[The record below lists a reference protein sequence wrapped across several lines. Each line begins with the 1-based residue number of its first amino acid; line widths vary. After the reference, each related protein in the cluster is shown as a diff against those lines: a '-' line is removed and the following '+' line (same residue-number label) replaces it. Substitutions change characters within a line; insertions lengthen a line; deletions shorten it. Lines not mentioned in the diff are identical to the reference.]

1 MSNIVIVGTQF
12 GDEGKGKIVD
22 YFGEDMDFIVRYNGG
37 ANAGHTVVIGD
48 DKFAFRLLPSGVLW
62 NEKTV
67 IIGNGVVIDPKVFLS
82 EIENLETRNVP
93 KAQIFISDRA
103 HIVMPYHK
111 IMDSVEEKYKG
122 SFRAGTTKR
131 GIGPC
136 YSDKIARFGIRV
148 CDLLDEQVFNAKL
161 DTFIP
166 LKKRLFTAYGEKVK
180 LKKEDLKKEY
190 LEYGRKI
197 APYVIDTVKV
207 LNEASAKGKNI
218 LLEGAQGT
226 HLDIDYGIYPF
237 GTSSNAVSGGA
248 CTGSGIPPTS
258 ITQVIGV
265 VKAYTSRVG
274 TGPFPT
280 ELDDSIGQEIRTK
293 GNEYGTV
300 TGRPRRC
307 GWLDMVMVNYSIRV
321 NGIASLA
328 LTKVDVLSGFEQINI
343 CIAYEHNGHK
353 LKDFPANMRILS
365 ECTPIYQT
373 LQGWSDYSK
382 AEWRNFAKKGYVAL
396 PHHLKEYLAYIEK
409 EARIPINVVSFG
421 PERKFTIKKTET
433 NS

>member
-1 MSNIVIVGTQF
+1 MPCIVIVGTQF

-22 YFGEDMDFIVRYNGG
+22 YFGEDMDIIVRYNGG
-37 ANAGHTVVIGD
+37 ANAGHTVVIGEN
-48 DKFAFRLLPSGVLW
+48 KFAFRLLPSGVLW

-67 IIGNGVVIDPKVFLS
+67 IIGNGVVIDPKVLLS
-82 EIENLETRNVP
+82 EINNLERRDVP

-111 IMDSVEEKYKG
+111 LLDSVEEKYKG
-122 SFRAGTTKR
+122 NFRAGTTKR

-136 YSDKIARFGIRV
+136 YSDKIARFGISV
-148 CDLLDEQVFNAKL
+148 CDLLDEKVLNNKL

-166 LKKRLFTAYGEKVK
+166 LKKRLFTAYGEKVT
-180 LKKEDLKKEY
+180 LIKEDLKKDY
-190 LEYGRKI
+190 LEYGMKI
-197 APYVIDTVKV
+197 SPYVRDSVKY
-207 LNEASAKGKNI
+207 LNEALKKGKNI

-248 CTGSGIPPTS
+248 CTGAGIPPTS

-280 ELDDSIGQEIRTK
+280 ELDDSIGKQIRIK

-307 GWLDMVMVNYSIRV
+307 GWLDMVMLNYSIRV
-321 NGIASLA
+321 NGISSLA
-328 LTKVDVLSGFEQINI
+328 LTKVDVLSGFKQINI
-343 CIAYEHNGHK
+343 CIAYEHNGRK

-365 ECTPIYQT
+365 ECKPIYQT
-373 LQGWSDYSK
+373 LKGWSECSK
-382 AEWRNFAKKGYVAL
+382 SEWNNFTTTGYEAL
-396 PHHLKEYLAYIEK
+396 PNQLKQYIAYIEE
-409 EARIPINVVSFG
+409 EARVPIKVLSFG
-421 PERKFTIKKTET
+421 PERRFTMKKAET
-433 NS
+433 NN

>member
-1 MSNIVIVGTQF
+1 MPCIVIVGTQF

-22 YFGEDMDFIVRYNGG
+22 YFGEEMDIIIRYNGG
-37 ANAGHTVVIGD
+37 ANAGHTVVIGEN
-48 DKFAFRLLPSGVLW
+48 KFAFRLLPSGVLW

-67 IIGNGVVIDPKVFLS
+67 IIGNGVVIDPKVLLS
-82 EIENLETRNVP
+82 EINNLESRGVP

-111 IMDSVEEKYKG
+111 LMDSVEEKYKG
-122 SFRAGTTKR
+122 RFRAGTTKR

-148 CDLLDEQVFNAKL
+148 CDLLDEKVLNNKL

-166 LKKRLFTAYGEKVK
+166 LKKRLFTAYGEKVS
-180 LKKEDLKKEY
+180 LIKKDLKKDY
-190 LEYGRKI
+190 LEYGVKI
-197 APYVIDTVKV
+197 SPYVIDTVKF
-207 LNEASAKGKNI
+207 LNEEIRKGKNI

-280 ELDDSIGQEIRTK
+280 ELDDNIGKQIRIK

-307 GWLDMVMVNYSIRV
+307 GWLDMVMLNYSIRV
-321 NGIASLA
+321 NGISSLA
-328 LTKVDVLSGFEQINI
+328 LTKVDVLSDLKQIKI

-365 ECTPIYQT
+365 ECKPIYQT
-373 LQGWSDYSK
+373 LKGWGECSKSEWSD
-382 AEWRNFAKKGYVAL
+382 FANKGYDAL
-396 PHHLKEYLAYIEK
+396 PNNLKHYLTYIEE
-409 EARIPINVVSFG
+409 EARVPISVLSFG
-421 PERKFTIKKTET
+421 PERRFTMKKVIT
-433 NS
+433 NN

>member
-1 MSNIVIVGTQF
+1 MPCIVIVGTQF

-22 YFGEDMDFIVRYNGG
+22 YFGEDMDIIVRYNGG
-37 ANAGHTVVIGD
+37 ANAGHTVVIGEN
-48 DKFAFRLLPSGVLW
+48 KFAFRLLPSGVLW

-67 IIGNGVVIDPKVFLS
+67 IIGNGVVIDPKVLLS
-82 EIENLETRNVP
+82 EINNLERRDVP

-111 IMDSVEEKYKG
+111 LLDSVEEKYKG
-122 SFRAGTTKR
+122 NFRAGTTKR

-148 CDLLDEQVFNAKL
+148 CDLLDEKVLNNKL

-166 LKKRLFTAYGEKVK
+166 LKKRLFTAYGEKVT
-180 LKKEDLKKEY
+180 LIKEDLKKDY
-190 LEYGRKI
+190 LEYGMKI
-197 APYVIDTVKV
+197 SPYVRDSVKY
-207 LNEASAKGKNI
+207 LNEALKKGKNI

-248 CTGSGIPPTS
+248 CTGAGIPPTS

-280 ELDDSIGQEIRTK
+280 ELDDSIGKQIRIK

-307 GWLDMVMVNYSIRV
+307 GWLDMVMLNYSIRV
-321 NGIASLA
+321 NGISSLA
-328 LTKVDVLSGFEQINI
+328 LTKVDVLSGFKQINI
-343 CIAYEHNGHK
+343 CIAYEHNGRK

-365 ECTPIYQT
+365 ECKPIYQT
-373 LQGWSDYSK
+373 LKGWSECSK
-382 AEWRNFAKKGYVAL
+382 SEWNNFTTTGYEAL
-396 PHHLKEYLAYIEK
+396 PNQLKQYIAYIEE
-409 EARIPINVVSFG
+409 EARVPIKVLSFG
-421 PERKFTIKKTET
+421 PERRFTMKKAET
-433 NS
+433 NN

>member
-1 MSNIVIVGTQF
+1 MPCIVIVGTQF

-22 YFGEDMDFIVRYNGG
+22 YFGEDMDIIVRYNGG
-37 ANAGHTVVIGD
+37 ANAGHTVVIGEN
-48 DKFAFRLLPSGVLW
+48 KFAFRLLPSGVLW

-67 IIGNGVVIDPKVFLS
+67 IIGNGVVIDPKVLLS
-82 EIENLETRNVP
+82 EINNLESRGVP
-93 KAQIFISDRA
+93 KAQIIISDRA

-111 IMDSVEEKYKG
+111 LMDSVEEKYKG
-122 SFRAGTTKR
+122 NFRAGTTKR

-148 CDLLDEQVFNAKL
+148 CDLLDEKVLNNKL

-166 LKKRLFTAYGEKVK
+166 LKKRLFTAYGEKVT
-180 LKKEDLKKEY
+180 LIKEDLKKDY
-190 LEYGRKI
+190 LEYGMKI
-197 APYVIDTVKV
+197 SPYVRDTVKF
-207 LNEASAKGKNI
+207 LNEAIIKGKNI

-265 VKAYTSRVG
+265 VKGYTSRVG

-280 ELDDSIGQEIRTK
+280 ELDDSIGKQIRIK

-307 GWLDMVMVNYSIRV
+307 GWLDMVMLNYSIRV
-321 NGIASLA
+321 NGISSLA
-328 LTKVDVLSGFEQINI
+328 LTKVDVLSGFKQINI
-343 CIAYEHNGHK
+343 CIAYEYNGHK

-365 ECTPIYQT
+365 ECKPIYQT
-373 LQGWSDYSK
+373 LKGWKDCSK
-382 AEWRNFAKKGYVAL
+382 SEWSNFTNKGYEAL
-396 PHHLKEYLAYIEK
+396 PNQLKQYIAYIEE
-409 EARIPINVVSFG
+409 EARVPIKVLSFG
-421 PERKFTIKKTET
+421 PERRFTMKKAET
-433 NS
+433 NN